1 MSPRLRD
8 GEPNREEEGEKGIEE
23 GGRRGK
29 AKIGKGSTKKAE
41 ACFAS
46 PSGEWKK
53 GEIDLGQCKNRAVTR
68 TIATDGRTDGG
79 SERTV

>member
-29 AKIGKGSTKKAE
+29 AKIGKGSTKKKRRWGH
-41 ACFAS
+41 AS
-46 PSGEWKK
+46 CESVGR
-53 GEIDLGQCKNRAVTR
+53 EIDLGQCKNRAVTR
-68 TIATDGRTDGG
+68 TIATDGRTEGRSG
-79 SERTV
+79 RFN